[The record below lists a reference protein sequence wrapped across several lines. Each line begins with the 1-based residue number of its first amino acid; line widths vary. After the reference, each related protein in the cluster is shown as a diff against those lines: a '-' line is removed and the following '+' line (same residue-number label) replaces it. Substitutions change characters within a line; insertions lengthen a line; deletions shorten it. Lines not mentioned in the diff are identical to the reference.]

1 MNSLTI
7 HGKITEDA
15 NIVLVKTLSGEKPMV
30 VFNILDS
37 GLPYQ
42 KAEPMIIEVHFMEEA
57 ASHIFEYLKKNKEVF
72 AIGHLRQKNYITSQG
87 EAKSKFFVCAK
98 YVGLIPL
105 YKTEAY
111 HE

>member
-7 HGKITEDA
+7 HGKVLDDA
-15 NIVLVKTLSGEKPMV
+15 KIILVKTSSGEIPMV
-30 VFNILDS
+30 SFKIYDS

-42 KAEPMIIEVHFMEEA
+42 KTDPMIIEVCFVEEA

-72 AIGHLRQKNYITSQG
+72 AIGFLRQKKYKTINGISQT
-87 EAKSKFFVCAK
+87 KIYMMAK

-105 YKTEAY
+105 YKTRGGD
-111 HE
+111 